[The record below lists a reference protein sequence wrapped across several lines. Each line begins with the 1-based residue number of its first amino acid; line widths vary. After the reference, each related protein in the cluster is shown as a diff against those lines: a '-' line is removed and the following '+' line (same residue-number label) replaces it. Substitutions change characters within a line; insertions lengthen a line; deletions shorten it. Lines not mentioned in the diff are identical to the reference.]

1 VSGAYYNELDPFCA
15 AWLRNLID
23 AGLIAKGEVDERDIR
38 TVSAD
43 ELVGFTQCHFFAGI
57 GGWSYALRLAGWDD
71 ERPVWTGSCP
81 CQPFSTA
88 GRGEG
93 LDDARHLWPA
103 WCALIRERRPVT
115 VFGEQVAQAARGSWL
130 DLVSADLE
138 ALGYA
143 VGATIL
149 PACGVGAPHV
159 RSRLWFVGHAESER
173 QRRRDL
179 GTGEHGTGSPHTGEL
194 GDAAS
199 ARREGAEVAGGD
211 CAATGSRRRRGEP
224 ERASASGCM
233 ADTDMRERG
242 RLADGEGCV
251 ADREA
256 PGRQQG
262 DGEPQRSGASRV
274 VADASIERREG
285 VDALL
290 RAGRPDE
297 AGAQAAG
304 SGAAGELAH
313 PNRERDANGEP
324 RAARSAPGSL
334 QGIDGEREWV
344 WSDPWQRHDV
354 VDCRDGYAR
363 LVEPGTFPLAARLPG
378 DVGRLRAY
386 GNAIVPQVGAAFVA
400 AFMECRP

>member
-43 ELVGFTQCHFFAGI
+43 ELLGFTQCHFFAGI
-57 GGWSYALRLAGWDD
+57 GGWSLALRLAGWDD

-115 VFGEQVAQAARGSWL
+115 IFGEQVAQAARGSWL

-149 PACGVGAPHV
+149 PACGVGAPHI
-159 RSRLWFVGHAESER
+159 RGRLWFVADAKGAELSWSESE
-173 QRRRDL
+173 
-179 GTGEHGTGSPHTGEL
+179 
-194 GDAAS
+194 
-199 ARREGAEVAGGD
+199 ARRSVRHR
-211 CAATGSRRRRGEP
+211 ATRL
-224 ERASASGCM
+224 M
-233 ADTDMRERG
+233 ADAG
-242 RLADGEGCV
+242 
-251 ADREA
+251 
-256 PGRQQG
+256 
-262 DGEPQRSGASRV
+262 
-274 VADASIERREG
+274 IERREG
-285 VDALL
+285 IDALL
-290 RAGRPDE
+290 LERRPLE
-297 AGAQAAG
+297 AGAQASWSGAVGSVADTDGKQEHAAAARGLHADVG
-304 SGAAGELAH
+304 SG
-313 PNRERDANGEP
+313 
-324 RAARSAPGSL
+324 SA
-334 QGIDGEREWV
+334 
-344 WSDPWQRHDV
+344 WSDAEYIQ
-354 VDCRDGYAR
+354 CSDGYAR
-363 LVEPGTFPLAARLPG
+363 LVEPGTFPLAPRLPG